1 MTWTPLILWTPPIY
15 IPLSNWLS
23 WAAFSEIVGQNQLS
37 QWSQID
43 FTRGITMKAGFVF
56 FVLQEHSWEV
66 FWAFLSAVIGQ
77 VMIKYIKELI
87 EDAAAVELGQSL
99 EQVPSW
105 ILCQAEICPPMIIL
119 PRGES
124 HPGGRRQSQ
133 GAPGSRICRVP
144 PKKAEKPRSLICL
157 VHLKRLKR
165 SQNT

>member
-1 MTWTPLILWTPPIY
+1 MDTTYLHSTFKL
-15 IPLSNWLS
+15 
-23 WAAFSEIVGQNQLS
+23 AFLGSSEIVGQNQLS

-77 VMIKYIKELI
+77 VMIKSIKELI

-99 EQVPSW
+99 EQVPRW

-124 HPGGRRQSQ
+124 YPGGRRQSQ
-133 GAPGSRICRVP
+133 EAPGSRICRVP

-165 SQNT
+165 RQNA

>member
-1 MTWTPLILWTPPIY
+1 MRTLLIY

-23 WAAFSEIVGQNQLS
+23 WAAVSEIVGQNQLS

-77 VMIKYIKELI
+77 VMIKYIKRGEP
-87 EDAAAVELGQSL
+87 AAVELGQSL
-99 EQVPSW
+99 EQVPRW

-124 HPGGRRQSQ
+124 SPGGRRQSQ
-133 GAPGSRICRVP
+133 EAPGSRICLVP

-165 SQNT
+165 RQNA

>member
-77 VMIKYIKELI
+77 VMTKYVKEEMQQQLNWGRALSRCLLGYYVRRRSALRWLFCLAGSPTL
-87 EDAAAVELGQSL
+87 AAEGKAKK
-99 EQVPSW
+99 P
-105 ILCQAEICPPMIIL
+105 
-119 PRGES
+119 
-124 HPGGRRQSQ
+124 Q
-133 GAPGSRICRVP
+133 GAGSASFHLKR
-144 PKKAEKPRSLICL
+144 PKIKNLICL
-157 VHLKRLKR
+157 FNLKRLKN
-165 SQNT
+165 QEV